1 MTFKQ
6 INPFIAK
13 VRTQMHIRH
22 LSWMKRFDSR
32 VSACITELGQDTPAM
47 LSQAYTALHAA
58 IEHEDQVFLII
69 QESALTATIE
79 EWDQKRDN
87 TYVGI
92 RTMVEALGRIGTAA
106 QKEASANVLNRMNHY
121 KVDTHER
128 YADESE
134 KISQLIQDLQA
145 QPLSADVETLGLTAQ
160 VATLKTE
167 NETTEQYLAL
177 RQEERAQQDPKAM
190 TKAREATD
198 EQYTLTVQV
207 MNAFAI
213 VEQQQG
219 VSPYD
224 TTIDN
229 INSDQ
234 EYYIQHVFTKEKK
247 LKTLKITDE
256 VQFNYVQG
264 ETWATAIEE
273 HPQENAG
280 WAVSDDDLNHVLYMD
295 QLLKKGAD
303 AVDATSKV
311 ASGEYTLET
320 EETQPDD
327 QGGGGEVTPVTPE

>member
-32 VSACITELGQDTPAM
+32 VRACITELGQDTPAM

-58 IEHEDQVFLII
+58 IEHEDQVYLII

-177 RQEERAQQDPKAM
+177 LQEERAQQDPKAM

-207 MNAFAI
+207 MNAFAV

-234 EYYIQHVFTKEKK
+234 EYYI
-247 LKTLKITDE
+247 
-256 VQFNYVQG
+256 
-264 ETWATAIEE
+264 
-273 HPQENAG
+273 
-280 WAVSDDDLNHVLYMD
+280 
-295 QLLKKGAD
+295 
-303 AVDATSKV
+303 
-311 ASGEYTLET
+311 
-320 EETQPDD
+320 
-327 QGGGGEVTPVTPE
+327 

>member
-22 LSWMKRFDSR
+22 LSWMKRFDSC
-32 VSACITELGQDTPAM
+32 VGACVTELGLDVAVKVRH
-47 LSQAYTALHAA
+47 AYEALHAA
-58 IEHEDQVFLII
+58 VEHEDQMYLVI

-79 EWDQKRDN
+79 EWNQKRDN

-106 QKEASANVLNRMNHY
+106 QKDAAANVLNRMNHY

-134 KISQLIQDLQA
+134 KISQLIQYLQA

-198 EQYTLTVQV
+198 GQYTLTVQV

-256 VQFNYVQG
+256 VSFNYVQG

-280 WAVSDDDLNHVLYMD
+280 WAVSDDDLDHVLYMD

-311 ASGEYTLET
+311 ASGEYTLEGD
-320 EETQPDD
+320 EPQPDD
-327 QGGGGEVTPVTPE
+327 QGGGGVTPVTPE

>member
-1 MTFKQ
+1 MENF
-6 INPFIAK
+6 PLA
-13 VRTQMHIRH
+13 
-22 LSWMKRFDSR
+22 
-32 VSACITELGQDTPAM
+32 DTDAGM
-47 LSQAYTALHAA
+47 TAL
-58 IEHEDQVFLII
+58 
-69 QESALTATIE
+69 
-79 EWDQKRDN
+79 
-87 TYVGI
+87 
-92 RTMVEALGRIGTAA
+92 MRIGTAA
-106 QKEASANVLNRMNHY
+106 QKEALANVLNRMNHY

-198 EQYTLTVQV
+198 GQYTLTVQV
-207 MNAFAI
+207 MNAFAV

-264 ETWATAIEE
+264 ETWAQAIEE

-280 WAVSDDDLNHVLYMD
+280 WVVSDDDLNHVLYMD

-311 ASGEYTLET
+311 ASGEYTLEGD
-320 EETQPDD
+320 EPQPDD
-327 QGGGGEVTPVTPE
+327 QGGGEVTPVTPE